1 MRAMRAIWQIVSSC
15 SASELQI
22 AMWIRRGAVEGGGEK
37 GGGGGAV
44 EGGVEVEKKVER
56 AKQ

>member
-1 MRAMRAIWQIVSSC
+1 MRAIWHIVSSC

-37 GGGGGAV
+37 GGGGGGGAV